1 MSIRRLPLPL
11 LMTACVALSAC
22 QRPAEPPPPVE
33 TVEVASP
40 EEGGAVST
48 APVDVDTTPEPAP
61 VTDPDP
67 TAVDWAPMT
76 LAGATASISCE
87 LDYANAGDGEVLS
100 AFDHDALH
108 AALEPCAER
117 GVARLR
123 FKGRVTQDFTRLVQR
138 LASVADELKIGKR
151 VLDIDS
157 SGGMVEEAIR
167 AGDVIAGTRWT
178 IWVREGAVCHSSC
191 VFLLAGGDTRL
202 IGGRVGIHRIIRM
215 SSSATT
221 RAELNRELR
230 AVYGRVRDYLE
241 RNGAAVAVAD
251 LMMAVPNRS
260 LRILTPDELK
270 LYGLDGVNPAQD
282 DLDRLR
288 LMRKCGQ
295 DFVARRDAYVR
306 AFDSTCNAPDRD
318 VEQMANCGLEL
329 RTKYGFPDEQC
340 PTESPL
346 SEFDLVDALAAAAGN
361 ASRLR
366 ILGVPIGEPR
376 PAARQ
381 PKPAPAR
388 PAPAD
393 AASTA
398 ESPTA
403 NEPADAGDAATSEG
417 EAETPIRD

>member
-11 LMTACVALSAC
+11 LLTACVALSAC

-48 APVDVDTTPEPAP
+48 APVDMEAVTEPALA
-61 VTDPDP
+61 TEPDP
-67 TAVDWAPMT
+67 ADVDWAPMT

-87 LDYANAGDGEVLS
+87 LDYANAGDGDVLA

-108 AALEPCAER
+108 AAMAPCAGR
-117 GVARLR
+117 GVLRLR

-138 LASVADELKIGKR
+138 LAAVADELKINKR

-167 AGDVIAGTRWT
+167 AGDVIAATRWT

-270 LYGLDGVNPAQD
+270 LYGLDG
-282 DLDRLR
+282 
-288 LMRKCGQ
+288 
-295 DFVARRDAYVR
+295 
-306 AFDSTCNAPDRD
+306 
-318 VEQMANCGLEL
+318 
-329 RTKYGFPDEQC
+329 
-340 PTESPL
+340 
-346 SEFDLVDALAAAAGN
+346 
-361 ASRLR
+361 
-366 ILGVPIGEPR
+366 
-376 PAARQ
+376 
-381 PKPAPAR
+381 
-388 PAPAD
+388 
-393 AASTA
+393 
-398 ESPTA
+398 
-403 NEPADAGDAATSEG
+403 
-417 EAETPIRD
+417 

>member
-1 MSIRRLPLPL
+1 MSFRRLPLPL
-11 LMTACVALSAC
+11 LIATSLLLAAC
-22 QRPAEPPPPVE
+22 QRPAEPPAPPVE

-48 APVDVDTTPEPAP
+48 APVDMTTLPEP
-61 VTDPDP
+61 VTEPDIG
-67 TAVDWAPMT
+67 AVDWSDMT
-76 LAGATASISCE
+76 LSDATASVSCE
-87 LDYANAGDGEVLS
+87 LDYANTGDGEVLT
-100 AFDHDALH
+100 ALDRDALRE
-108 AALEPCAER
+108 AMAPCAER
-117 GVARLR
+117 GVFRLR
-123 FKGRVTQDFTRLVQR
+123 FKGRVTQDFTRLMQR
-138 LASVADELKIGKR
+138 LAVMADELSIAKR

-167 AGDVIAGTRWT
+167 AGDVIAESRWT

-191 VFLLAGGDTRL
+191 VFLLAGGDNRL

-215 SSSATT
+215 SSSAST

-260 LRILTPDELK
+260 LRILTSDELK

-306 AFDSTCNAPDRD
+306 AFDATCNAPDRD
-318 VEQMANCGLEL
+318 VEQMASCGLEL
-329 RTKYGFPDEQC
+329 RGKFGFPDAQC
-340 PTESPL
+340 PSESPL
-346 SEFDLVDALAAAAGN
+346 SEFDLVGALTAAAGN

-366 ILGVPIGEPR
+366 ILGVPVGEPR
-376 PAARQ
+376 PS
-381 PKPAPAR
+381 AR
-388 PAPAD
+388 PSAQTPAAPSATTAD
-393 AASTA
+393 SVADEAATEEDA
-398 ESPTA
+398 DQG
-403 NEPADAGDAATSEG
+403 DAGSDGQA
-417 EAETPIRD
+417 EAPTRTE